1 MRQPVRHTAL
11 LVAAVGSALAASA
24 AHAAEYATVV
34 SATPVTAAV
43 PQARQVCSDGR
54 QLVQSGPTGAGAVIG
69 AIAGGLIGH
78 GVGGGFGRAAATGV
92 GVVAGAAIGDQVE
105 ANTSPVTEVPVRRC
119 QTVSSVET
127 RIVGYDVMYDYAGQ
141 RYSTR
146 MARDPG
152 RQLAVSVQ
160 PAEGGSTLPT
170 PAEGYREQGSPV
182 PPRTYD
188 DAPPQ
193 TVYYAPPQTVYYAPP
208 QTVYYAPVPP
218 AVYVAPVIGFG
229 LGYYFGGGYRGGY
242 RHWH

>member
-1 MRQPVRHTAL
+1 MASPVRHTAA
-11 LVAAVGSALAASA
+11 LVTALGTALAGSA
-24 AHAAEYATVV
+24 AHAVEYATVV
-34 SATPVTAAV
+34 SATPVTASV

-54 QLVQSGPTGAGAVIG
+54 QLVQSGPTGAGAVVG

-105 ANTSPVTEVPVRRC
+105 ANASPVAEVPVRRC
-119 QTVSSVET
+119 QTVSSYET
-127 RIVGYDVMYDYAGQ
+127 RVIGYDVMYDYAGQ

-152 RQLAVSVQ
+152 KQLAVSVQ
-160 PAEGGSTLPT
+160 PAEGASTLPT
-170 PAEGYREQGSPV
+170 PAEGYREPTGAV
-182 PPRTYD
+182 PPRVYD
-188 DAPPQ
+188 
-193 TVYYAPPQTVYYAPP
+193 YAPPQTVYYAPP

-218 AVYVAPVIGFG
+218 AVYVAPLIGFG
-229 LGYYFGGGYRGGY
+229 LGYYYGGGYRGGH